1 MFKRDEAELAPGRWT
16 PSDAR
21 AALARWAA
29 SGLTKTAFAEQQGY
43 TTERLRRWERR
54 LAEGNGGDEGEL
66 RLVPLVARE
75 TSVPT
80 GGSTAK
86 LQLPGGVVLEFD
98 AARVDPSWVAALILD
113 VARSVRRE
121 GKDENGSA

>member
-1 MFKRDEAELAPGRWT
+1 MFKRDETEVATGRWT
-16 PSDAR
+16 PADAR
-21 AALARWAA
+21 TALAQWAA

-54 LAEGNGGDEGEL
+54 LAEGSGGDEVEL

-80 GGSTAK
+80 AR
-86 LQLPGGVVLEFD
+86 LQLPGGVVLELD
-98 AARVDPSWVAALILD
+98 ATRVDARWVAALILD
-113 VARSVRRE
+113 VAR
-121 GKDENGSA
+121 GA

>member
-1 MFKRDEAELAPGRWT
+1 MFKRDEKGLARGRWT
-16 PSDAR
+16 PADAR
-21 AALARWAA
+21 AALAQWAA

-54 LAEGNGGDEGEL
+54 LAEGSGGDEVEL

-80 GGSTAK
+80 EGSTAR
-86 LQLPGGVVLEFD
+86 LQLPGGVVLELD
-98 AARVDPSWVAALILD
+98 ATRVDPRWVAALVLD
-113 VARSVRRE
+113 LKRGA
-121 GKDENGSA
+121 

>member
-16 PSDAR
+16 PADAR

-29 SGLTKTAFAEQQGY
+29 SGLTKTAFAEQQGFAP
-43 TTERLRRWERR
+43 ERLRRWERR
-54 LAEGNGGDEGEL
+54 LAEGNGDDEVDL

-80 GGSTAK
+80 EGSTAR
-86 LQLPGGVVLEFD
+86 LQLPGGVVLELD
-98 AARVDPSWVAALILD
+98 TARVDPSWVAALILD
-113 VARSVRRE
+113 VAR
-121 GKDENGSA
+121 GA

>member
-1 MFKRDEAELAPGRWT
+1 MFKRDEADLTSGRWT
-16 PSDAR
+16 ASDAR

-54 LAEGNGGDEGEL
+54 LADGNGGDEVEL

-75 TSVPT
+75 TTRSSA
-80 GGSTAK
+80 GASAK
-86 LQLPGGVVLEFD
+86 LQLPGGVVLELD
-98 AARVDPSWVAALILD
+98 AARVDPRWVAALILD
-113 VARSVRRE
+113 VAR
-121 GKDENGSA
+121 GA

>member
-16 PSDAR
+16 PADAR

-29 SGLTKTAFAEQQGY
+29 SGLTKTAFAEQQGF
-43 TTERLRRWERR
+43 TPERLRRWERR
-54 LAEGNGGDEGEL
+54 LAEGNGGDDEGEL

-80 GGSTAK
+80 EGSTAR
-86 LQLPGGVVLEFD
+86 LQLPGGVVLELD
-98 AARVDPSWVAALILD
+98 AARVDPSWVVALILG
-113 VARSVRRE
+113 VARS
-121 GKDENGSA
+121 A